1 VRYTRILAQNDL
13 VKETLNVGPLP
24 MREAIMDQIN
34 LNVTPGTLF
43 VRDGSLLEVILVNE
57 DNVTVRDDSFNE
69 YVIRLDEAAHL
80 IDDYL
85 N

>member
-34 LNVTPGTLF
+34 LNVIPGTLF

>member
-1 VRYTRILAQNDL
+1 MRYTRILAQNDL

-34 LNVTPGTLF
+34 LNVIPGTLF

>member
-1 VRYTRILAQNDL
+1 
-13 VKETLNVGPLP
+13 

>member
-1 VRYTRILAQNDL
+1 MRYTRILAQNDL